1 MQVIRL
7 FLLGSTVLTAFSGC
21 SYLMGDNG
29 PFRDRQSDYLVSPTI
44 APMTIPPELDS
55 FTLDELY
62 VVPPPLPEDRPVF
75 VRAPA
80 PRPLDTNI
88 RDGVVVQR
96 FGDRRWIVI
105 GAEPAQV
112 WPRLRDYW
120 STAQIPVA
128 SEDPVQ
134 LIMETAWLG
143 EEGSRNK
150 YQVRIEPGLHAGN
163 SEVYVLQVGESYVA
177 DASAPVNWPTSS
189 ANLELEHAML
199 DEVSVYLADR
209 TDLYRASSV
218 SLLAGSLEAESKASI
233 VRTAD
238 GETLQLRIDFDR
250 AWSQVGQA
258 LNNAE
263 IEISSSDRTQAY
275 YAVLFAGGEEEEDE
289 DRPGFF
295 RRLFT
300 SDGNESGDVPA
311 FTVRLVTEE
320 GHISVIAE
328 QAEGSADSAELRD
341 QLIRALHNNLI

>member
-7 FLLGSTVLTAFSGC
+7 FFLGSILLPAFSGC

-29 PFRDRQSDYLVSPTI
+29 PFRDRQGDYLVSPTI
-44 APMTIPPELDS
+44 EPMTIPPELDS

-62 VVPPPLPEDRPVF
+62 VVPPPLAEDRPMF
-75 VRAPA
+75 VRAPS

-88 RDGVVVQR
+88 REGVVVQR
-96 FGDRRWIVI
+96 FGERRWIVI

-128 SEDPVQ
+128 SEDPEQ

-177 DASAPVNWPTSS
+177 DASSAVNWPTNS

-199 DEVSVYLADR
+199 DDVSVYLADR

-218 SLLAGSLEAESKASI
+218 SLLAGSLEAESKASV
-233 VRTAD
+233 VRTAA

-258 LNNAE
+258 LTNAG
-263 IEISSSDRTQAY
+263 IEVASSDRNQAY
-275 YAVLFAGGEEEEDE
+275 YAVLFSGVLEEGEDS
-289 DRPGFF
+289 PGFF

-300 SDGNESGDVPA
+300 SDDNDAGVVPA

-320 GHISVIAE
+320 DHIRVIAE
-328 QAEGSADSAELRD
+328 QAEGSLDSAELRD

>member
-1 MQVIRL
+1 
-7 FLLGSTVLTAFSGC
+7 
-21 SYLMGDNG
+21 MGDNG
-29 PFRDRQSDYLVSPTI
+29 PFRDRQGDYLVSPTI

-75 VRAPA
+75 VRAPS

-88 RDGVVVQR
+88 REGVVVQR

-120 STAQIPVA
+120 STAQIPLA
-128 SEDPVQ
+128 SEDPV
-134 LIMETAWLG
+134 LLVMETAWLG

-163 SEVYVLQVGESYVA
+163 SEVYVMQVGESYVA
-177 DASAPVNWPTSS
+177 DPVAPVSWPTNS

-199 DEVSVYLADR
+199 DDVSVYLADR

-218 SLLAGSLEAESKASI
+218 SLLAGSLEAESKASR
-233 VRTAD
+233 VRNAD
-238 GETLQLRIDFDR
+238 GETLVLRIDFDR

-258 LNNAE
+258 LTNAE
-263 IEISSSDRTQAY
+263 IEVTSSDRNQAIY
-275 YAVLFAGGEEEEDE
+275 VVRFAGIEEEGEDS
-289 DRPGFF
+289 PGFF

-300 SDGNESGDVPA
+300 SDDEQSGDLSA
-311 FTVRLVTEE
+311 FTLRLITEE
-320 GHISVIAE
+320 GQISVAAE
-328 QAEGSADSAELRD
+328 PEESSAESAELRD
-341 QLIRALHNNLI
+341 QLIGAIHNNLI